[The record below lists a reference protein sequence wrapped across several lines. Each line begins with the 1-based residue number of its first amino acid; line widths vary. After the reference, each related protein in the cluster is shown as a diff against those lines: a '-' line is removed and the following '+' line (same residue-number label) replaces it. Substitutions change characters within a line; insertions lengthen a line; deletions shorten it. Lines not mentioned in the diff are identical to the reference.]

1 MKAVNELWL
10 GPRCFL
16 VKAQHLP
23 ARLNQRPG
31 VTVLVARG
39 ADLLVEIE
47 GQKTRPRRAHLL
59 APEVKRRF
67 SHPQPHFSLT
77 LEPGHRLYGSYLKW
91 AREGGAFEHGS
102 EVLERVERVRVL
114 EAWLVAALKAHRRPI
129 AALDARL
136 VELLALIEDAG
147 DTTPRAER
155 IWQQFRA
162 SHSGSQ
168 SQWSRWLQAQVG
180 LSLRKLLLG
189 RKLREAMNH
198 IGSGS
203 DATTIAHE
211 VGFADSSHLSRLS
224 ARTFGVGPRLARD
237 RKILQVSRL
246 RDL

>member
-10 GPRCFL
+10 GPMCFL
-16 VKAQHLP
+16 VKAKHLP

-31 VTVLVARG
+31 VTLLVARG
-39 ADLLVEIE
+39 ADLSVEIE
-47 GQKTRPRRAHLL
+47 GEPARPRRAHLL

-67 SHPQPHFSLT
+67 TRPQPHFSLT

-91 AREGGAFEHGS
+91 AREGGLFEHGA
-102 EVLERVERVRVL
+102 EVLEHVEKVGVL
-114 EAWLVAALKAHRRPI
+114 EAWLVDALKAHQRPI
-129 AALDARL
+129 AAVDGRL
-136 VELLALIEDAG
+136 VELLTLIENAG
-147 DTTPRAER
+147 DGTPRAER

-162 SHSGSQ
+162 SHQGSQ
-168 SQWSRWLQAQVG
+168 SHWSRWLQGQVG

-198 IGSGS
+198 LGSTS

-246 RDL
+246 RDR